1 MYDLVAFGEI
11 LIDLSFDKEENRY
24 LQNPGGAP
32 FNVACVLGKYG
43 RNVGFIGK
51 VGIDEYGKFLKEEMD
66 KNFINGNGLVFDD
79 KYKTTLAIVSFNEN
93 NDREFEFI
101 RGADNNLNIKDVN
114 FDLIKN
120 SRIFHF
126 GTLLMTDDKG
136 ISVTKYALEQAKK
149 NGCII
154 SFDPNYRSFLW
165 SEEDFKKAV
174 DLVIQDVNILK
185 VSLEEGMIISGL
197 DNVIDIANNLF
208 EKVKDV
214 VIITLADEGAYYKA
228 KESFGYIKGKK
239 QKAVDTTGA
248 GDIFFG
254 TFLNE
259 YLKEEYNI
267 SAAIK
272 KANIAGGLSVL
283 KKGAIPSIPNIYEL
297 EKIDD

>member
-11 LIDLSFDKEENRY
+11 LIDLSFDKEENKY

-101 RGADNNLNIKDVN
+101 RGADNNLNIKDIN
-114 FDLIKN
+114 ADLIKN

-136 ISVTKYALEQAKK
+136 ISVTKYVLEEAKK

-165 SEEDFKKAV
+165 SKEDFKKAV

-208 EKVKDV
+208 KSNPTY
-214 VIITLADEGAYYKA
+214 TLLGAIDKHMEYDEL
-228 KESFGYIKGKK
+228 
-239 QKAVDTTGA
+239 QKALA
-248 GDIFFG
+248 
-254 TFLNE
+254 
-259 YLKEEYNI
+259 
-267 SAAIK
+267 
-272 KANIAGGLSVL
+272 
-283 KKGAIPSIPNIYEL
+283 
-297 EKIDD
+297 